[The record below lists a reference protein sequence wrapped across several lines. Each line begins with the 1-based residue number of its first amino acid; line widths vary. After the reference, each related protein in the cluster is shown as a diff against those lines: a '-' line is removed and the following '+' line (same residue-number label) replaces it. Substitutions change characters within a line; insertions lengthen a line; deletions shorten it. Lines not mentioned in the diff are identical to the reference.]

1 MEEAAIYLA
10 LFDLRHNRQ
19 KSPFKPISG
28 LVNGYGCWEI
38 VTGGYRKSPQD
49 PSPLPRWVPP
59 RQEDEGQPLPGLG
72 GRNHSY
78 QDPVVSIRR
87 ELQPYMPDDSPIH
100 EMASALER
108 TMEKIMI
115 AFDEAIIEHALVPTQ
130 TSRAYR
136 EFQWSHLVS
145 RPTNSSPST
154 PKLIKIP
161 LSCTYVGSSSRPTIE
176 GRWEAP
182 AELYSILSL
191 WIYSLD
197 TRNVAGFRWN
207 VDVLGNKKRPQHAS
221 DFMRVIGRCDN
232 FDSGNLKALP
242 AWIGRWILLCPEPDG
257 QSTFSNRVHCDAPIW
272 PVFGYETL
280 FDYRYVSAPILIQN
294 DALIKSRG
302 TSHRSHLYDDLKGA
316 LFLPDWTDRRMES
329 EPDLELREDCI
340 AILSHHTMATQCALE
355 MLSGFMNAVASE
367 VQSLGGRTEFETAS
381 NALLA
386 EGFDVFQFAYKIC
399 HNEVMPPEIDYEYD
413 GSRWMNSV
421 LLSFS
426 RILVDTGLVR
436 SLEEAN
442 AIVIPPFAK
451 RGLLPTEEGN
461 VRFDPPPAESRMTS
475 ENPIEGTSSISSDQ
489 SGSPGGTKGIE
500 TSLSSQ
506 ENARNGEK
514 DNATLEPGVVVT
526 ELDGWEEAE
535 SSFSGM
541 SHTHYYYNSL
551 PSG

>member
-1 MEEAAIYLA
+1 
-10 LFDLRHNRQ
+10 
-19 KSPFKPISG
+19 
-28 LVNGYGCWEI
+28 
-38 VTGGYRKSPQD
+38 
-49 PSPLPRWVPP
+49 
-59 RQEDEGQPLPGLG
+59 
-72 GRNHSY
+72 
-78 QDPVVSIRR
+78 
-87 ELQPYMPDDSPIH
+87 
-100 EMASALER
+100 
-108 TMEKIMI
+108 MI

-145 RPTNSSPST
+145 RPTKYRLST
-154 PKLIKIP
+154 RELFEIS
-161 LSCTYVGSSSRPTIE
+161 LSCTSHIGSSKQNNE
-176 GRWEAP
+176 GRWETP
-182 AELYSILSL
+182 SELYSILSL

-197 TRNVAGFRWN
+197 TRNVPET
-207 VDVLGNKKRPQHAS
+207 LYEKRPQHAS
-221 DFMRVIGRCDN
+221 DFMRVIGRCDD
-232 FDSGNLKALP
+232 FDTGNLRALS

-386 EGFDVFQFAYKIC
+386 EGFDVFQFADKIC
-399 HNEVMPPEIDYEYD
+399 HNEVMPPEIYYEYD
-413 GSRWMNSV
+413 GSRWTNSV